1 MARKDILDTDTVNMK
16 LERMAFEIIENN
28 LEEVSIILVGIKDN
42 GNVIARNMQDIL
54 KKISPLNVQ
63 LISLTLDKKNPVD
76 IELSEKLNPD
86 GKVIIIVDDVANSGK
101 TMLYALKPFLD
112 FHPKKI
118 QTMAL
123 VERTHKTYPVH
134 LDYKGLSVATTFQ
147 EHIFVEVKGDKVLG
161 AYLQ

>member
-1 MARKDILDTDTVNMK
+1 MSRKDILDTETVDMK

-28 LEEVSIILVGIKDN
+28 LEEESIILIGIKDN
-42 GNVIARNMQDIL
+42 GNVIAQNMKDIL
-54 KKISPLNVQ
+54 KKISPLKVK
-63 LISLTLDKKNPVD
+63 LVSLALDKKNPVD
-76 IELSEKLNPD
+76 IELSEQLNPD

-101 TMLYALKPFLD
+101 TMLYALKPFLE

-118 QTMAL
+118 QTLAL
-123 VERTHKTYPVH
+123 VERTHKTFPVH

-147 EHIFVEVKGDKVLG
+147 EHIFVEVKGEKVLG